1 MARKRNRGMVMVD
14 GKPVPHFQ
22 YLASCLEDLDRKPVF
37 KLIEAIATHMEN
49 YDRMGEEN
57 DLAFY

>member
-1 MARKRNRGMVMVD
+1 MVMVD